1 MKKNVKIL
9 AVLLSLI
16 TVFSLTG
23 CQDNNNKGSDIENS
37 SSTES
42 PESVSVSLDQTAVSL
57 TEDETITLKA
67 MASNG
72 KSVSWASD
80 NPTVATVSATGKVIA
95 KRTGVAI
102 ITAAIGSSS
111 ATCMVTVMAA
121 KEKSADYIVAES
133 SIYMSMQTQAT
144 AKIQAVYMAV
154 EENGAASENTDK
166 KFTYESLNDA
176 VATVSE
182 TGEVIPVGIG
192 STDVL
197 VRCGDVETYVF
208 VDVYSR
214 LISNVDEWNDMLCQ
228 QDMFARYYVTQDIDF
243 SQREYNAFQSGRGKG
258 FTGELNGGYHTISN
272 VEVVK
277 EGGTQSLLGGVV
289 TATVKNIAFA
299 NVHFTAPSASGI
311 CDSLLQ
317 HRDIGEFENC
327 QITNEKIIIDGKTVK
342 GAFKAP
348 EMDVIIFPS
357 YFTNVLLDASFVGH
371 GNVGFCQDFY
381 GGMLNDVYINMRR
394 GDSNDF
400 NEADY
405 ALCRNLYIW
414 NAPNVVNN
422 TVIRYDAG
430 KINTTMERLMG
441 SYELPVN
448 NIFIGM
454 SEMEANYSAY
464 QTFDASVWSVTP
476 TGLPTFQNNGK

>member
-23 CQDNNNKGSDIENS
+23 CQDNDNKGSDIENS

-111 ATCMVTVMAA
+111 ATCMVTVIAA

-166 KFTYESLNDA
+166 KFTYKSLNDA

-182 TGEVIPVGIG
+182 TGDVIPVGIG
-192 STDVL
+192 STDIL

-208 VDVYSR
+208 IDV
-214 LISNVDEWNDMLCQ
+214 
-228 QDMFARYYVTQDIDF
+228 
-243 SQREYNAFQSGRGKG
+243 
-258 FTGELNGGYHTISN
+258 
-272 VEVVK
+272 
-277 EGGTQSLLGGVV
+277 
-289 TATVKNIAFA
+289 
-299 NVHFTAPSASGI
+299 
-311 CDSLLQ
+311 
-317 HRDIGEFENC
+317 
-327 QITNEKIIIDGKTVK
+327 
-342 GAFKAP
+342 
-348 EMDVIIFPS
+348 
-357 YFTNVLLDASFVGH
+357 
-371 GNVGFCQDFY
+371 
-381 GGMLNDVYINMRR
+381 
-394 GDSNDF
+394 
-400 NEADY
+400 
-405 ALCRNLYIW
+405 
-414 NAPNVVNN
+414 
-422 TVIRYDAG
+422 
-430 KINTTMERLMG
+430 
-441 SYELPVN
+441 
-448 NIFIGM
+448 
-454 SEMEANYSAY
+454 
-464 QTFDASVWSVTP
+464 
-476 TGLPTFQNNGK
+476 